1 MKINEDCQLIVN
13 QNSKRNKDIIFPQS
27 EKEKYL
33 SQKKLKTAFI
43 FVLFFLLFLIFILI
57 YFIFK
62 IKTFIISFFTTINNK
77 KLNNIYPPVN
87 KTLIKELNTI
97 IKSFELN
104 TTNNNIIQNNNKSS
118 LSQNPKISVIIPI
131 YNNAEKIGLTIHSIQ
146 RQNLMDIEIII
157 IDDNSEDNSIKTIEQ
172 FQQDDSRIKLLKNKN
187 NRGILYTRSIGVL
200 NSKGKYIFPINSGDV
215 FINDIF
221 NLCYDE
227 AELNFLDIV
236 EFSGYNFSYYNQNTT
251 ISPTPIQNFLNYKI
265 DGEIIVQP
273 ELSNF
278 IYREKNDSTD
288 YDIIDELIFGKCIKT
303 NIYKNTIDLLNFF
316 IFTEKLFFYESQVI
330 NFGLF
335 KKANSFKFINR
346 NGIIH
351 IHKEKVINNKNQF
364 FHDKL
369 KYAISLYKILKDT
382 KNVKIAIYEFENVL
396 NLFTSDI
403 NEDNKKLVNDAFN
416 EINECQF
423 ITNDKKKELEIKIR
437 NMIKK

>member
-104 TTNNNIIQNNNKSS
+104 TTNNNIIQNNNKSL

-236 EFSGYNFSYYNQNTT
+236 EFSGYNFSYYNKNPPVT
-251 ISPTPIQNFLNYKI
+251 PTPIQNFLNYKT

-278 IYREKNDSTD
+278 IYREKNDSTG

-351 IHKEKVINNKNQF
+351 IHKEKVINNKNQL

-396 NLFTSDI
+396 NLYTSDI

-437 NMIKK
+437 NIIKK

>member
-1 MKINEDCQLIVN
+1 M
-13 QNSKRNKDIIFPQS
+13 F
-27 EKEKYL
+27 Y
-33 SQKKLKTAFI
+33 
-43 FVLFFLLFLIFILI
+43 FFLLFLIFILI

-104 TTNNNIIQNNNKSS
+104 TTNNNNIQNNNKSS

-200 NSKGKYIFPINSGDV
+200 NSKGNYIFPINSGDV

-251 ISPTPIQNFLNYKI
+251 ISPTSIQNFLNYKI

-273 ELSNF
+273 GLSNF

-351 IHKEKVINNKNQF
+351 IHKEKVINNKNQL

>member
-33 SQKKLKTAFI
+33 SKKKLKTAFI
-43 FVLFFLLFLIFILI
+43 FVLFFLLFLIFIMI

-104 TTNNNIIQNNNKSS
+104 TTNNNNIQNNNKSL

-236 EFSGYNFSYYNQNTT
+236 EFSGYNFSYYNQITT
-251 ISPTPIQNFLNYKI
+251 ISPTSIQNFLNYKI

-278 IYREKNDSTD
+278 IYREKNDSTG
-288 YDIIDELIFGKCIKT
+288 YEMIDELIFGKCIKT

-335 KKANSFKFINR
+335 KTANSFKFINR

-351 IHKEKVINNKNQF
+351 IHKEKVIINKNQL
-364 FHDKL
+364 FHDRL

-437 NMIKK
+437 NIIKK

>member
-33 SQKKLKTAFI
+33 SKKKLKTAFI

-118 LSQNPKISVIIPI
+118 LSQNLKISVIIPI

-221 NLCYDE
+221 NICYDE

-251 ISPTPIQNFLNYKI
+251 ISPTPIQNFLNCKM
-265 DGEIIVQP
+265 DGAIIMQP

-278 IYREKNDSTD
+278 IYREKNDSTG

-303 NIYKNTIDLLNFF
+303 NIYKNTIDFLNFF

-437 NMIKK
+437 NIIKK

>member
-13 QNSKRNKDIIFPQS
+13 QNSKRNKDLIFPQS

-351 IHKEKVINNKNQF
+351 IHKEKVINNKNQL

>member
-43 FVLFFLLFLIFILI
+43 FVLFFLLSLIFILI

-118 LSQNPKISVIIPI
+118 LSQNLKISVIIPI

-251 ISPTPIQNFLNYKI
+251 ISPTSIQNFLNYKI

-396 NLFTSDI
+396 NLYTSDI

>member
-33 SQKKLKTAFI
+33 SKKKLKTAFI

-87 KTLIKELNTI
+87 KTLINELNII

-104 TTNNNIIQNNNKSS
+104 TTNNNNIQNNNKSL

-278 IYREKNDSTD
+278 IYREKNDSTG
-288 YDIIDELIFGKCIKT
+288 YEMIDELIFGKCIKT

-437 NMIKK
+437 NIIKK

>member
-43 FVLFFLLFLIFILI
+43 FVLFFLLSLIFILI

-251 ISPTPIQNFLNYKI
+251 ISPTSIQNFLNYKI

-396 NLFTSDI
+396 NLYTSDI

-437 NMIKK
+437 NIIKK

>member
-104 TTNNNIIQNNNKSS
+104 TTNNNNIQNNNKSL

-251 ISPTPIQNFLNYKI
+251 ISPTSIQNFLNYKI

-351 IHKEKVINNKNQF
+351 IHKEKVINNKNQL

-403 NEDNKKLVNDAFN
+403 NEDNKKLVNGAFN

-437 NMIKK
+437 NIIKK

>member
-1 MKINEDCQLIVN
+1 MKINEECQLIVN
-13 QNSKRNKDIIFPQS
+13 QNSKKNQDIIIPQS
-27 EKEKYL
+27 EKEKNVYN
-33 SQKKLKTAFI
+33 KKLKNAFI
-43 FVLFFLLFLIFILI
+43 FVLFFLLILIFFLI

-62 IKTFIISFFTTINNK
+62 IKYFLLSFFTTINDIK
-77 KLNNIYPPVN
+77 SNNLYPPVN
-87 KTLIKELNTI
+87 KTLINELNTI
-97 IKSFELN
+97 IKSFEIN
-104 TTNNNIIQNNNKSS
+104 TTNNNIQNNNKSS

-131 YNNAEKIGLTIHSIQ
+131 YNNAEKIGLTVHSIQ
-146 RQNLMDIEIII
+146 RQNLIDIEIII
-157 IDDNSEDNSIKTIEQ
+157 IDDNSEDNSVKTIEQ
-172 FQQDDSRIKLLKNKN
+172 FQQDDPRIKLLKNKN

-236 EFSGYNFSYYNQNTT
+236 EFSGYNFSYYNQNITT
-251 ISPTPIQNFLNYKI
+251 PTSIQNYLSYKI
-265 DGEIIVQP
+265 DGKIIMQP

-278 IYREKNDSTD
+278 IYRETNDSTG
-288 YDIIDELIFGKCIKT
+288 YEIIDELIFGKCIKT
-303 NIYKNTIDLLNFF
+303 NIYKNTIELLNFF

-335 KKANSFKFINR
+335 KTANSFKFINR

-351 IHKEKVINNKNQF
+351 IHKEKVIINKNQL
-364 FHDKL
+364 FHDRL

-382 KNVKIAIYEFENVL
+382 KSVKIAIYEFENVL
-396 NLFTSDI
+396 NLYTSDT

-416 EINECQF
+416 KINECQF
-423 ITNDKKKELEIKIR
+423 IADDKKKELEIKVR
-437 NMIKK
+437 NIIKK

>member
-33 SQKKLKTAFI
+33 SKKKLKTAFI
-43 FVLFFLLFLIFILI
+43 FVLFFLLFLIFIMI

-104 TTNNNIIQNNNKSS
+104 TTNNNNIQNNNKSL

-236 EFSGYNFSYYNQNTT
+236 EFSGYNFSYYNQITT
-251 ISPTPIQNFLNYKI
+251 ISPTSIQNFLNYKI

-278 IYREKNDSTD
+278 IYREKNDSTG
-288 YDIIDELIFGKCIKT
+288 YEMIDELIFGKCIKT

-369 KYAISLYKILKDT
+369 KYAIGLYNILKDT

-403 NEDNKKLVNDAFN
+403 NEDNKKLVNVAFN